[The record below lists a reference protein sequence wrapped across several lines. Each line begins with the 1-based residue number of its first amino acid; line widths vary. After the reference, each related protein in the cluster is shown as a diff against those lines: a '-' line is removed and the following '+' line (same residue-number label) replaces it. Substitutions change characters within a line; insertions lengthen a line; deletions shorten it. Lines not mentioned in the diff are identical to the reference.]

1 MKDILTA
8 LNDDFKQLGR
18 ERLLS
23 QFNYSPNL
31 NAFLSLLLLPHHEIQ
46 ATLKQMLT
54 ERHIDTAIEKQLDGV
69 GDIVGMP
76 RPFARVNGDWYFG
89 FSGQSKAKPFSR
101 APIRDLATQTNSRD
115 FNYML
120 DEHYRRLIKWKVIA
134 NHSHG
139 TLDDVI
145 EACRAI
151 FLAERVSITEGQD
164 ADVHITITR
173 MAKNR
178 LDAVEQ
184 EPVLWIPTA
193 AGVKVTVEFINA

>member
-1 MKDILTA
+1 
-8 LNDDFKQLGR
+8 
-18 ERLLS
+18 
-23 QFNYSPNL
+23 
-31 NAFLSLLLLPHHEIQ
+31 
-46 ATLKQMLT
+46 
-54 ERHIDTAIEKQLDGV
+54 
-69 GDIVGMP
+69 
-76 RPFARVNGDWYFG
+76 
-89 FSGQSKAKPFSR
+89 
-101 APIRDLATQTNSRD
+101 
-115 FNYML
+115 ML

-193 AGVKVTVEFINA
+193 AGVKVTVEFITHKDNK